1 MGRPGPACLP
11 TPPHCSHPPT
21 PTQTTPTTGFT
32 LLTVVRSASNLLSA
46 LRASR
51 VIHHRS
57 LTALVRAPVTFFD
70 TTPVGRILNRF
81 SKVGWAGLG
90 GWVVAA

>member
-1 MGRPGPACLP
+1 M
-11 TPPHCSHPPT
+11 
-21 PTQTTPTTGFT
+21 TT
-32 LLTVVRSASNLLSA
+32 LRSACNLLSA

-51 VIHHRS
+51 IIHLFS

-81 SKVGWAGLG
+81 SKARGRAGRG
-90 GWVVAA
+90 GLHHRASTD